1 MPGDF
6 SIVLFRRIMIIADI
20 EGSSGCWSYT
30 ASSFFRREWAL
41 ACAAMTLDVQAV
53 VQALLNAGVEEIVVK
68 DFHRTGYNL
77 LPEQIDPRAR
87 VDQGYVTGPIPAMGN
102 PGGAEAAIFL
112 GLHAASGTSGFL
124 AHTMTS
130 RLAEVEVN
138 GRCLPEITL
147 FSALLAPFGIRPVF
161 FSGCPVACRQAEAE
175 IPGVTTFAIDKGIDL
190 QSFDVQDWR
199 DGLVR
204 TAVKALS
211 NGDTRPLIG
220 EGPHAVRVVF
230 RDGTVAARTVARRWR
245 LTQEGASVRF
255 AVQDMKALFLM
266 LSRICYLTPG
276 MIPLLPAVLWLQ
288 NLKGRLGLSW
298 VRRQLRKG
306 VSVS

>member
-1 MPGDF
+1 M
-6 SIVLFRRIMIIADI
+6 LFRRIMIIADI
-20 EGSSGCWSYT
+20 EGSSGCWSYK
-30 ASSFFRREWAL
+30 ASSFLCREWAS

-53 VQALLNAGVEEIVVK
+53 VQALLYAGVEEIVVK

-87 VDQGYVTGPIPAMGN
+87 VDQGYATGPIPAMGN
-102 PGGAEAAIFL
+102 PGGAEAAIFI
-112 GLHAASGTSGFL
+112 GLHAASGTPGFL
-124 AHTMTS
+124 AHTLTS

-175 IPGVTTFAIDKGIDL
+175 IPGISTHAIDKGNVL
-190 QSFDVQDWR
+190 QAFDGQGWR
-199 DGLVR
+199 DGLAR
-204 TAVKALS
+204 AAVKALS

-220 EGPHAVRVVF
+220 KGPHAVRVVF
-230 RDGTVAARTVARRWR
+230 RDGADAARTAARRWR
-245 LTQEGASVRF
+245 LTQEGAAVRF
-255 AVQDMKALFLM
+255 AVRDMQALFLL

-276 MIPLLPAVLWLQ
+276 MIPLLPALLWLQ
-288 NLKGRLGLSW
+288 NLKGHLGLTW
-298 VRRQLRKG
+298 VRRQLRNG
-306 VSVS
+306 VSIS